1 MQRTFEAISWIH
13 GREGFLSRPYLD
25 DFGGAEKTF
34 QEAEAALEKLQEI
47 MRQLGVDEATHKVC
61 GPAQQLVWLGLLYD
75 SVEMKISVPPEKL
88 SEIMV
93 LLQGWEGK
101 RRATR
106 REMQSLLGT
115 LQFVASVSP
124 PTHVFTNR
132 MLMNLREAP
141 QRGTETLSW
150 GFKRDLKFF
159 LDLLPHFNGVKVV
172 NKAEIDY
179 QESLELD
186 ACLTGCGACTTR
198 KYYAE
203 QFPQRILD
211 AGHSIAHLEL
221 LNVVIALK
229 VWREDW
235 AGRKVKIFCDNSN
248 ACCAVQSGRSK
259 DMFMQDC
266 VREVFFVCAVADIEL
281 LLLHR
286 PGRQM
291 QRADALSR
299 AHTGSLYRDRVAMD
313 TVLAGAHRVRVP
325 DEYFELLNK
334 M

>member
-1 MQRTFEAISWIH
+1 MESRLLQLGQGAFLYKTDLSRGYRQLRVDPHDWPLLGIQHGGEFYIDVCPPFGLRTSALFMQRTSEAISWIH

-124 PTHVFTNR
+124 PTRVFTNR

-172 NKAEIDY
+172 N
-179 QESLELD
+179 
-186 ACLTGCGACTTR
+186 
-198 KYYAE
+198 
-203 QFPQRILD
+203 
-211 AGHSIAHLEL
+211 
-221 LNVVIALK
+221 
-229 VWREDW
+229 
-235 AGRKVKIFCDNSN
+235 
-248 ACCAVQSGRSK
+248 
-259 DMFMQDC
+259 
-266 VREVFFVCAVADIEL
+266 
-281 LLLHR
+281 
-286 PGRQM
+286 
-291 QRADALSR
+291 
-299 AHTGSLYRDRVAMD
+299 
-313 TVLAGAHRVRVP
+313 
-325 DEYFELLNK
+325 
-334 M
+334 